1 MRPGITLHIF
11 VRITNVIVNNQVR
24 FLCRNRPRNTRLSHR
39 KRCRRQ
45 RNNFHISRRTL
56 RRRHKTGPRT
66 DLTGVSSP
74 AVGKSRQRIKP
85 AGMIAVG
92 IPLGPGI
99 TDCICFI
106 GIIDNINPLI
116 DKVRQNVAQP
126 SPAAGRQFNIM
137 HHRSVSRINL
147 IIVIGSGSPLL
158 NKRNSQI
165 CRFAQSRC
173 IQPFIINKTV
183 GFDIPLVF

>member
-1 MRPGITLHIF
+1 
-11 VRITNVIVNNQVR
+11 
-24 FLCRNRPRNTRLSHR
+24 
-39 KRCRRQ
+39 
-45 RNNFHISRRTL
+45 
-56 RRRHKTGPRT
+56 
-66 DLTGVSSP
+66 
-74 AVGKSRQRIKP
+74 
-85 AGMIAVG
+85 MIAVG

-106 GIIDNINPLI
+106 GIINNINSFI
-116 DKVRQNVAQP
+116 DEVRQNVAQP

-183 GFDIPLVF
+183 GFDIPLMFRQISGRRTGVCCQLHNSLADINRPFICFCISLQCCRRINR